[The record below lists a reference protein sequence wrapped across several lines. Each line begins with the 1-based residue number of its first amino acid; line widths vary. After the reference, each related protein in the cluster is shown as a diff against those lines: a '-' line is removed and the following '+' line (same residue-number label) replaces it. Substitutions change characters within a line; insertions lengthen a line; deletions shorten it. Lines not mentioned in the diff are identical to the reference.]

1 METIRTRMSI
11 LRALD
16 MPATW
21 CNKTDHLN
29 PNDKIYITTEKPASD
44 MSIEELEQLIEDKR
58 ADAIIAKAKAQLYDA
73 LDILKTFGADIDVQ
87 IIGLDDE
94 GE

>member
-1 METIRTRMSI
+1 MKTIRTRMSM

-16 MPATW
+16 IPSTW
-21 CNKTDHLN
+21 CNETDHLN

-73 LDILKTFGADIDVQ
+73 LDILKTFGADVDVQ